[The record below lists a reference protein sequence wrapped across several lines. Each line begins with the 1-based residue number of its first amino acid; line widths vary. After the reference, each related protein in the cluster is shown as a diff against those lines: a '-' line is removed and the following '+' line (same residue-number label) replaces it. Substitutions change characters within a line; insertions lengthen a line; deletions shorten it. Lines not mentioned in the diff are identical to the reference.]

1 MRLLA
6 HLPNNEGFRFTGI
19 RNDDVEV
26 ACVVMR
32 VSPVG
37 TGADCGHYYAAF
49 AGNGERC
56 FSQLKGWKWDHEYER
71 EVSCS

>member
-6 HLPNNEGFRFTGI
+6 NLPNREGFRFTGI

-26 ACVVMR
+26 ACVVLR
-32 VSPVG
+32 RPIVVG
-37 TGADCGHYYAAF
+37 GADCGRFYAAF
-49 AGNGERC
+49 NDGTAC
-56 FSQLKGWKWDHEYER
+56 FDQLKGWKWDHEYEK